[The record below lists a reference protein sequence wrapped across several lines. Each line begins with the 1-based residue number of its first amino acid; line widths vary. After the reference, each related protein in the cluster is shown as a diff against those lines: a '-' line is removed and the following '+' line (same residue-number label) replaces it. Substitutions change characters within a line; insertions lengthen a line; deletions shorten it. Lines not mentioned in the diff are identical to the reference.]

1 MQRLRL
7 QVDVCADSE
16 VYVRLTPEARIDAVP
31 LVGPATRRVV
41 AGILVEPR
49 FRWPALGAVFNSIG
63 FTVEPALGGSPLV
76 PGSARDVPPW
86 ILAGPV
92 IQRVAALL
100 RHSRRSLV
108 EHQET
113 RSSPRSRVLWQ
124 TWISTQLPR
133 GAWTQFPC
141 RYSEPESDPGLLANA
156 RWTLSRLA
164 GGVVASCLVPA
175 GPLPPSSSR

>member
-1 MQRLRL
+1 MEPFLQANTISMQRLRL

-16 VYVRLTPEARIDAVP
+16 VYVRLTPGARIGAMP

-76 PGSARDVPPW
+76 PGSAR
-86 ILAGPV
+86 
-92 IQRVAALL
+92 
-100 RHSRRSLV
+100 SFV

-113 RSSPRSRVLWQ
+113 RSSPQGRVLWQ

-133 GAWTQFPC
+133 GA
-141 RYSEPESDPGLLANA
+141 
-156 RWTLSRLA
+156 
-164 GGVVASCLVPA
+164 
-175 GPLPPSSSR
+175 

>member
-16 VYVRLTPEARIDAVP
+16 VYVRLTPGARIGAMP

-100 RHSRRSLV
+100 RHSRRSFV

-113 RSSPRSRVLWQ
+113 RSSPS
-124 TWISTQLPR
+124 
-133 GAWTQFPC
+133 
-141 RYSEPESDPGLLANA
+141 
-156 RWTLSRLA
+156 A
-164 GGVVASCLVPA
+164 GGHPA
-175 GPLPPSSSR
+175 ALPFDGK